1 MRIQKSV
8 KRKELEMNLY
18 YAKENATEEDAK
30 RMIEGHRKVIENTQ
44 DIIQKEIDKQ
54 KTSLLQRLEERKLK
68 AKAMQFHKS
77 PSDSVLLTREKRK
90 SIMEELT
97 KPFGNR
103 SFLFYRDYGKQ
114 NRI

>member
-1 MRIQKSV
+1 M
-8 KRKELEMNLY
+8 EMNLQ

-30 RMIEGHRKVIENTQ
+30 RMIEGQRKVIENTQ

-54 KTSLLQRLEERKLK
+54 KTSLLQRLEERKMK

-97 KPFGNR
+97 KPFGKTKKII
-103 SFLFYRDYGKQ
+103 FYIQ
-114 NRI
+114 F